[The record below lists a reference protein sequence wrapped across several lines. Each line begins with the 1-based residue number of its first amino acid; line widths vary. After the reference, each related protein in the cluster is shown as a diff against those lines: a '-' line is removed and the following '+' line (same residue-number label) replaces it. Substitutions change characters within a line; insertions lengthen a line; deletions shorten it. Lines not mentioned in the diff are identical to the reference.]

1 MKTEKEFSD
10 FFVESC
16 QHEAQFD
23 DYVNDVAKNY
33 WSDLTTHLNT
43 YFTNE
48 DRLKIT
54 QKAAELLSENLKKV
68 PLDEIS
74 SKEARTEAWASAIR
88 NFVQNNY
95 WGFQSTTRKPKI
107 KQTEEQQIFWKIF
120 KYTWAFFQSMIVL
133 KIAVYYFG
141 LESASNPEETSVL
154 WVWFFFSI
162 SVGSLAFF
170 AYRNRHDKD

>member
-10 FFVESC
+10 FFIKSC
-16 QHEAQFD
+16 QYEIKFKDFVH
-23 DYVNDVAKNY
+23 VIAKNY
-33 WSDLTTHLNT
+33 WSDLTTHLNA

-54 QKAAELLSENLKKV
+54 QMAAELLSEQLKINS
-68 PLDEIS
+68 PDQ
-74 SKEARTEAWASAIR
+74 AWINVIR
-88 NFVQNNY
+88 HFVQNNY
-95 WGFQSTTRKPKI
+95 WGFQTISQKPKI

-141 LESASNPEETSVL
+141 LESARDPEQTSVF
-154 WVWFFFSI
+154 WVWLFFSI